1 MKQLIMNILNRL
13 PENLNWGSTTARE
26 TVADAIIDGIESN
39 ELLRTMDIDTN
50 NIESVDI
57 PIKKTAEGWYDKL
70 EVSAE

>member
-26 TVADAIIDGIESN
+26 TVANAIIDGIESN

-57 PIKKTAEGWYDKL
+57 PIKKTAEGW
-70 EVSAE
+70 